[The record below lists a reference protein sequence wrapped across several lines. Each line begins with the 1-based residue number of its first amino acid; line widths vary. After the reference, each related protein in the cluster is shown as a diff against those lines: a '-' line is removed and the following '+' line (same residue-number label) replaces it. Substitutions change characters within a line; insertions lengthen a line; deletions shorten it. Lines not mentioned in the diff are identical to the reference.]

1 MSALI
6 NIHNYECQV
15 MMMKRKGLSVAVS
28 VALAVGSLVGM
39 QGANAHDYIN
49 KEFNGLPLTANEG
62 DNVSGN
68 KFLNSAATFQSVI
81 NVNNNIFSNSP
92 GYGDDNQAIFTAS
105 TSLNN
110 KFNYQV
116 SNNSDNVIFEAGSSS
131 TNDEFSGKTQVTV
144 ANSSMNHDAFHDTS
158 ILQVHSGQVS
168 NSLFDGS
175 STADFDGEF
184 GKALSQKNT
193 FQGNAT
199 QILSDKSESTA
210 DTFRDN
216 ASQILNGASIAT
228 GDLFENNA
236 TQILHDSTSTLGGQF
251 GDNTRQVMDSDKAL
265 SVEAQFYGHSQQ
277 TMTAGESNGA
287 TFYDSTVQNVNG
299 TSKSSDAVFNYASKQ
314 IISDSGSSV
323 GSIFNGQSVQ
333 EIATAGMNTLGADSS
348 NDVFNDQS
356 QLQLTSGL
364 SSHPTFNNDSSF
376 IVQGGKIDN
385 ATLNGNAKGL
395 LSGDGAATGTTTV
408 NDHSTLAVVARP
420 VFDPTSHQA
429 DNVVLNGGTLGVL
442 ASAGNN
448 PNPVATVGNLT
459 VNGGTVQFGDT
470 SPDAN
475 GHFASLAVDMMNGSG
490 GTLKFNGSLAS
501 AKSNQLVARQIE
513 AGHYGVSINDAT
525 DSKALTLQTLVEA
538 SHLDV
543 IRTTGGPGS
552 NKATYDLVDIN
563 GKKIDT
569 IDLGIHLGKIDK
581 DDNGTVK
588 IHPITNQTT
597 RSTDALLGAL
607 SSGLFISDGEMQS
620 VRSRRGELQNGA
632 EDTGGVWGRYLNDNT
647 HVHAAGTAAYRLEQ
661 NGIELGGDKIINVGD
676 DRLAL
681 GVFGSYSKNKLKQ
694 DRGNSSNV
702 DSWGAGVYAT
712 WFGAQGYYVDSVL
725 KYNRFST
732 TVRSQTETGLGVNG
746 DFDQNG
752 LGASLETGY
761 RFNLPASVFIEPY
774 VRADWFSAD
783 GKTVTLSNG
792 LEAKADRLQSIRGEA
807 GVSAGKSFDLN
818 GGMTLSPYVTVAVE
832 HEFDKSNEVRMNDAY
847 NFNNDFSGTTGRYGL
862 GVTSQLTRNASVYLE
877 ANYRKGEHV
886 ESPVMGNAGFRV
898 SF

>member
-1 MSALI
+1 MKSF
-6 NIHNYECQV
+6 
-15 MMMKRKGLSVAVS
+15 KRKPVAVVLMLVLSSSAVAADYSSGSHEPTDTVADNYSGTAIQNLGIKPGGRSNSS
-28 VALAVGSLVGM
+28 VFTDNSRQEIDGDVNTVYATHDSFSRNSLQRIYNGIAEHSTFSGTASQEVGVFGNGSATSRFSLFTEQSTQTVGYDGIKARSEGDFFTDNAQQSIHGVGTAVGDSFTK
-39 QGANAHDYIN
+39 NAAQVLED
-49 KEFNGLPLTANEG
+49 
-62 DNVSGN
+62 
-68 KFLNSAATFQSVI
+68 SA
-81 NVNNNIFSNSP
+81 
-92 GYGDDNQAIFTAS
+92 
-105 TSLNN
+105 
-110 KFNYQV
+110 
-116 SNNSDNVIFEAGSSS
+116 
-131 TNDEFSGKTQVTV
+131 
-144 ANSSMNHDAFHDTS
+144 
-158 ILQVHSGQVS
+158 
-168 NSLFDGS
+168 
-175 STADFDGEF
+175 
-184 GKALSQKNT
+184 
-193 FQGNAT
+193 
-199 QILSDKSESTA
+199 
-210 DTFRDN
+210 
-216 ASQILNGASIAT
+216 
-228 GDLFENNA
+228 
-236 TQILHDSTSTLGGQF
+236 STLGGKFSDNATQEILSSNVISIQDQF
-251 GDNTRQVMDSDKAL
+251 H
-265 SVEAQFYGHSQQ
+265 GHSIQYVSN
-277 TMTAGESNGA
+277 GESSGA
-287 TFYDSTVQNVNG
+287 TFYDSAVQNVDGGKSSSATFNGAANLQMTSGESDAPVFNDNSAFIVSGGNINGAVMNG
-299 TSKSSDAVFNYASKQ
+299 TS
-314 IISDSGSSV
+314 
-323 GSIFNGQSVQ
+323 
-333 EIATAGMNTLGADSS
+333 
-348 NDVFNDQS
+348 
-356 QLQLTSGL
+356 
-364 SSHPTFNNDSSF
+364 
-376 IVQGGKIDN
+376 
-385 ATLNGNAKGL
+385 KGL
-395 LSGDGAATGTTTV
+395 LSGDGVATGTTTV

-470 SPDAN
+470 TPDAN

-661 NGIELGGDKIINVGD
+661 NGMELGGDKIINVGD

>member
-1 MSALI
+1 MKFF
-6 NIHNYECQV
+6 
-15 MMMKRKGLSVAVS
+15 KRKPVAVALMLVLSSSAMAADYNSGTHEVSGGAAVTDKYSNSAGMLVRDDGLS
-28 VALAVGSLVGM
+28 
-39 QGANAHDYIN
+39 
-49 KEFNGLPLTANEG
+49 T
-62 DNVSGN
+62 
-68 KFLNSAATFQSVI
+68 
-81 NVNNNIFSNSP
+81 
-92 GYGDDNQAIFTAS
+92 
-105 TSLNN
+105 
-110 KFNYQV
+110 
-116 SNNSDNVIFEAGSSS
+116 GSSFTNTS
-131 TNDEFSGKTQVTV
+131 HQTVDALTDSKILSSGDSFYDNAFQQVIRGTVNEASFYGHATQYVGRSQNGNTPDSGVSRNSKFFENSTQILGLKVGPFGKARASSENDFFTDNAQQIVNGIATATNDEFT
-144 ANSSMNHDAFHDTS
+144 NS
-158 ILQVHSGQVS
+158 
-168 NSLFDGS
+168 
-175 STADFDGEF
+175 
-184 GKALSQKNT
+184 
-193 FQGNAT
+193 
-199 QILSDKSESTA
+199 
-210 DTFRDN
+210 
-216 ASQILNGASIAT
+216 ASQ
-228 GDLFENNA
+228 F
-236 TQILHDSTSTLGGQF
+236 LHDSATSTTGRF
-251 GDNTRQVMDSDKAL
+251 KDNARQVMDSDLAT
-265 SVEAQFYGHSQQ
+265 SYSDVFGANSQQ
-277 TMTAGESNGA
+277 IMTRGSSHEASFNDA
-287 TFYDSTVQNVNG
+287 AVQNVEG
-299 TSKSSDAVFNYASKQ
+299 TSKSLGASFYDSSKQ

-323 GSIFNGQSVQ
+323 GSSFNGQSVQ
-333 EIATAGMNTLGADSS
+333 EIATTDMNLLGADSLY
-348 NDVFNDQS
+348 DVFNDQS

-376 IVQGGKIDN
+376 IVQGGQIDN

-408 NDHSTLAVVARP
+408 NDHSTLAVVARTP
-420 VFDPTSHQA
+420 SDSVLPQA
-429 DNVVLNGGTLGVL
+429 DNVVLNGGTLGVIPT
-442 ASAGNN
+442 ADNSATQQ
-448 PNPVATVGNLT
+448 VATVGNLT

-470 SPDAN
+470 TPDAN
-475 GHFASLAVDMMNGSG
+475 GHFASLAVDTMNGSG

-501 AKSNQLVARQIE
+501 AKSNQLVARQIDT
-513 AGHYGVSINDAT
+513 GHYGISINDAT

-552 NKATYDLVDIN
+552 NKATYDLVDID

-581 DDNGTVK
+581 GSDGTVI

-661 NGIELGGDKIINVGD
+661 NGMELGGDKIINVGD

-712 WFGAQGYYVDSVL
+712 WFGSQGYYVDSVL